1 MRGDRKIWRNGLVS
15 KKVDMSKRGA
25 PVDSQDFD
33 VQNLVNVKQKGQHEI
48 SKNISERLI
57 SKKAFQNFQ
66 FHASAFK
73 L

>member
-1 MRGDRKIWRNGLVS
+1 
-15 KKVDMSKRGA
+15 MSKRGA

>member
-48 SKNISERLI
+48 SKNISELNLI
-57 SKKAFQNFQ
+57 LILFLIMTVSFI
-66 FHASAFK
+66 
-73 L
+73 